1 VSSLCQR
8 AWEHAADVSLGRRYG
23 VPEELS
29 PEQWQS
35 VLALASKWHFEGVR
49 ATAIDKLHSAALD
62 PIDKLLLAI
71 RYDVKPWLVD
81 TLNRIAQREAPLG
94 SADAERLLQIVGLE
108 YVLKIAQV
116 REGTA
121 TATSGGGCICRTHG
135 QTLPVSCSGGGRAST
150 NFSSAIRVV
159 FGL

>member
-1 VSSLCQR
+1 
-8 AWEHAADVSLGRRYG
+8 
-23 VPEELS
+23 
-29 PEQWQS
+29 

-94 SADAERLLQIVGLE
+94 SADAERLLPVVVLD

-116 REGTA
+116 REGIVP
-121 TATSGGGCICRTHG
+121 ATSGGGCICKTHG
-135 QTLPVSCSGGGRAST
+135 FLVSCSGGGRASM
-150 NFSSAIRVV
+150 NVSSAIRVV
-159 FGL
+159 FGLQ